1 MRSER
6 APLAFAS
13 GGAQGASSGSHTAAA
28 GLGPKVGET
37 VERFELEKAW
47 IVDPASGR
55 EGAGEI
61 VVVDGVLESVNWLEG
76 AEADGVTDRGVVV
89 APGFLDLH
97 AHFREPGFEDAET
110 VASGCAAAAH
120 GGFTAV
126 ALMPNTSP
134 ALDEPGVLERIHLA
148 ARASGSPVQVHA
160 YGAVSAGR
168 AGEQLSAMGEL
179 ADAGVL
185 GFSDDGAPVRTPRLL
200 RNALIY
206 AGMLGRPIVE
216 HAEDIDLTSGA
227 EAHEG
232 YVASVLGLAGWPAA
246 AEANA
251 IARDLGVLAAA
262 LRDEPRARLHLTH
275 VSTRAGLDLVR
286 RAQAGGLPVTCDVTP
301 HHLAFI
307 DEWIAG
313 SRRWAW
319 EALAPDGTARDPWA
333 DGVLTATPY
342 DTSLRVNP
350 PLANADD
357 AAACLAALLDG
368 TASAVVT
375 DHAPHTTVDK
385 EVEFGRASNGISGI
399 ETALGVLLA
408 LVDAGKLTLSRAVAA
423 LTTGPAGVVA
433 GWPGTATSAVAQPRG
448 LVEGAAADLVVFDR
462 SDTWSVTQASML
474 SKGKNSPLLGRSLG
488 GRVILTIAGGR
499 LAYED
504 PATDQD

>member
-1 MRSER
+1 
-6 APLAFAS
+6 
-13 GGAQGASSGSHTAAA
+13 
-28 GLGPKVGET
+28 
-37 VERFELEKAW
+37 VERFELERAW
-47 IVDPASGR
+47 LVDPVSGH
-55 EGAGEI
+55 EGPGEI
-61 VVVDGVLESVNWLEG
+61 VVVDGILESVNWLEG
-76 AEADGVTDRGVVV
+76 AEADGVTVRGVVV

-126 ALMPNTSP
+126 ALMPNTLP
-134 ALDEPGVLERIHLA
+134 ALDEPGVLERIRLA
-148 ARASGSPVQVHA
+148 ARNSVSPVQVHA

-200 RNALIY
+200 RSALIY

-216 HAEDIDLTSGA
+216 HAEDVDLTAGA

-232 YVASVLGLAGWPAA
+232 YVASVLGLAGWPVA

-251 IARDLGVLAAA
+251 ISRDIGVLADA

-275 VSTRAGLDLVR
+275 VSTRIGLDLVR
-286 RAQAGGLPVTCDVTP
+286 AAQANGLPVTCDVTP
-301 HHLAFI
+301 HHLAFA

-319 EALAPDGTARDPWA
+319 EALGADGAVRDPWV
-333 DGVLTATPY
+333 DGILTATPY

-350 PLANADD
+350 PLATAAD
-357 AAACLAALLDG
+357 AAACLAALIDG
-368 TASAVVT
+368 TAAAVAT

-408 LVDAGKLTLSRAVAA
+408 LVEAGKLPLARAIAA

-433 GWPGTATSAVAQPRG
+433 GWTGSSGSSAARQRG
-448 LVEGAAADLVVFDR
+448 LVEGAPADLVVFDR
-462 SDTWSVTQASML
+462 SDGWLVSEASLL
-474 SKGKNSPLLGRSLG
+474 SKGKNSPLLGRELP

-504 PATDQD
+504 PAAGLD